1 MTVSVRDT
9 NRVARYQS
17 QCLAKS
23 GFRTRWYQQLWHVLK
38 MVVPVR
44 YRQFTQKLSISASQ
58 PFESSHV
65 VISAASVCR
74 KYVSASEILASH
86 ELSVSVSHRPS
97 LPHALVSA
105 ALVCRK
111 HVAAGE
117 TQVRVGCILTRSS
130 LQMWWYQRLWY
141 VVNVLLPMRH

>member
-1 MTVSVRDT
+1 
-9 NRVARYQS
+9 
-17 QCLAKS
+17 
-23 GFRTRWYQQLWHVLK
+23 

-65 VISAASVCR
+65 VISAPSVCR

-86 ELSVSVSHRPS
+86 EPSISVSHRPS

-111 HVAAGE
+111 YVSAGE
-117 TQVRVGCILTRSS
+117 THVRVGSVLTNSS
-130 LQMWWYQRLWY
+130 LHVWWYQQRWYTVGIVVPVRHTFWMFLTWRIWVYRRRLT
-141 VVNVLLPMRH
+141 NPDKKCRLLL